1 MTRSKNKNS
10 SKTKPLHRIWRCQA
24 TKRKYKWLWNA
35 RERVRSEPWV
45 KKMLDGRWLQ
55 SFKKVRKRLSQGPGR
70 LWCQHTKPSF
80 LQRKNIPEKETSEC
94 QGHAPVSRHVGGLYT
109 FHHGSQQAQIKNT
122 WGEQRDCT
130 ELEQNCFLMQHR
142 ASYPHS
148 ISPGLSTIKKK
159 RWFDIKDIIGC
170 VRTLPRCMM
179 GLEHLYIWESS
190 RQSLDYLDRG
200 TMVPGQLEVT
210 TARWRVQE
218 GAKAVKSYCTS
229 WC

>member
-159 RWFDIKDIIGC
+159 KVIWYKRHYRLCPNTTPLYDGTWASVYLGVFKT
-170 VRTLPRCMM
+170 VSWLPWQRDN
-179 GLEHLYIWESS
+179 GTGTI
-190 RQSLDYLDRG
+190 RG
-200 TMVPGQLEVT
+200 HH
-210 TARWRVQE
+210 
-218 GAKAVKSYCTS
+218 C
-229 WC
+229 